1 MVEHLSLLLAQH
13 FERKCYTELEIYCF
27 KENFRSIA
35 GSESEIKFWGETAI
49 CRFLQL
55 PEALDVGHV
64 VFQMV
69 SYLGAFPFPSQ
80 APAILDYEAL
90 LKTITLLTG
99 RYDRVL
105 KRGRLNWTAEIY
117 RSLAVYDKTLSEK
130 SKATEEREADVN
142 ESGEAITSQKGY
154 SVDIAASEEVPN
166 DEEEE
171 EEEDELVLAALES
184 LDAIDVM
191 KHGELSNLHSSAIP
205 FHNFRKLVELLL
217 LIAPI
222 QSQER
227 ISRYSLGL
235 TEERLLRLREV
246 ANCIV
251 SGFTEDQSQGVL
263 FKAFKRAIR
272 HETPFLFDSL
282 KPLFESFLFDKNF
295 NLSKDKDSQPS
306 NTTSSDAGVKVD
318 VLSSSGKGA
327 TPLLEEGDI
336 LDGPL
341 LSQLSFFINGEKLFH
356 RLRLLYTGG
365 EAGFSM
371 GSFEKHVFN
380 WNAPSILLVSG
391 TILDEE
397 PSNIRQRS
405 FVDSLPTKRLPSS
418 AELREKS
425 HSSSS
430 SKRVVYGAYVPA
442 AWQATHKYCFG
453 DSSTLLF
460 QLSPVHDLYTAS
472 TISKD
477 YVYYN
482 KPPTA
487 TAAGIGLGTPIAKTN
502 SVLGSRHSVTSPTS
516 SSFSASSL
524 SSSSH
529 LHLGPVSLHLDD
541 ALEFGVFTH
550 LGSTG
555 GGSFQPSKI
564 PGRKGRDWQ
573 DRFSIESLEVW
584 GCDAGDEEADRQRKR
599 WEWEER
605 EAKMRRKINLGGTGD
620 VEADR
625 ELLKMAGIIGTEGR
639 SGGSV
644 G

>member
-1 MVEHLSLLLAQH
+1 M
-13 FERKCYTELEIYCF
+13 
-27 KENFRSIA
+27 
-35 GSESEIKFWGETAI
+35 
-49 CRFLQL
+49 
-55 PEALDVGHV
+55 
-64 VFQMV
+64 
-69 SYLGAFPFPSQ
+69 
-80 APAILDYEAL
+80 
-90 LKTITLLTG
+90 
-99 RYDRVL
+99 L
-105 KRGRLNWTAEIY
+105 KRGRVNWNAEIY
-117 RSLAVYDKTLSEK
+117 RSLAVYDKQLSEK
-130 SKATEEREADVN
+130 SEASEKKEADVD
-142 ESGEAITSQKGY
+142 EKGETTTSQRGY
-154 SVDIAASEEVPN
+154 SVDIASSEDVPN
-166 DEEEE
+166 HDEE

-184 LDAIDVM
+184 LDVIDVM
-191 KHGELSNLHSSAIP
+191 KHGELSDMHSSAIP
-205 FHNFRKLVELLL
+205 YQNFRKLVELLL

-222 QSQER
+222 QIQEH
-227 ISRYSLGL
+227 ISRYSTGW
-235 TEERLLRLREV
+235 TDERLSRLREV
-246 ANCIV
+246 ASCILY
-251 SGFTEDQSQGVL
+251 GFTEEPCQSIS
-263 FKAFKRAIR
+263 FRTFKRTIAD
-272 HETPFLFDSL
+272 EVPYLFDSL
-282 KPLFESFLFDKNF
+282 KPLFESFLFDKKF
-295 NLSKDKDSQPS
+295 DLSKHKDSQPS
-306 NTTSSDAGVKVD
+306 NAISSQEEPKVD
-318 VLSSSGKGA
+318 MSSSSGKGA
-327 TPLLEEGDI
+327 TAILEEGDI
-336 LDGPL
+336 LDGTL

-380 WNAPSILLVSG
+380 WNAPSILLISG

-405 FVDSLPTKRLPSS
+405 FVDSLPSKRLPSS
-418 AELREKS
+418 AELRGKS
-425 HSSSS
+425 QSSSSS
-430 SKRVVYGAYVPA
+430 SKHVVYGAYIPT

-460 QLSPVHDLYTAS
+460 QLSPVHDIYTAS
-472 TISKD
+472 SISKD

-487 TAAGIGLGTPIAKTN
+487 TAAGLGLGTPIAKTS

-524 SSSSH
+524 SSTSH

-564 PGRKGRDWQ
+564 ASRRGRDWQ

-584 GCDAGDEEADRQRKR
+584 GCDAGDEEAERQRKR

-605 EAKMRRKINLGGTGD
+605 EAEMRRKINLGGTGD

-625 ELLKMAGIIGTEGR
+625 ELLTMAGIIGGHR